1 MRFKAQIGNK
11 WLSYSFS
18 AANRKVDSLP
28 DFSDYFQALTPLG
41 NTLHV
46 KKGDIGLTISQGSQ
60 TIIASISD
68 TADESDKKID
78 SLLKALD
85 AREMPVPMYVQARMK
100 EVVAIANRAPSPEEL
115 FKSFFS

>member
-1 MRFKAQIGNK
+1 MRFKAKIGNK
-11 WLSYSFS
+11 WLAYSFS

-28 DFSDYFQALTPLG
+28 DFGDYFQTPTPSG
-41 NTLHV
+41 NTMHV
-46 KKGDIGLTISQGSQ
+46 KKSDMGLTISQGNQ

-78 SLLKALD
+78 GLLKALD

-100 EVVAIANRAPSPEEL
+100 EVVAIAKERQARKI
-115 FKSFFS
+115 F